1 MEAQP
6 FLMFRINSAL
16 YGIDALYVEEIFFLP
31 ELTPIAEVSADIAGA
46 INWRGEIVP
55 IIDLLTR
62 LGQTGQPYSLNDSII
77 MLKKQNDCLGIIV
90 NQVCDVSMIETS
102 QIASTASYRRSGTP
116 DPAGSATY
124 FVEGIAQVNTDLM
137 MLLDADRLLQYR
149 ESIAPTHLFN
159 GDSGELPAV
168 SHPKPLRFQEFTPQ
182 QLEVLRQRA
191 ENLRHEV
198 SSQDLSGLLPIAVIG
213 LNGEYFGLDL
223 EIVCEFTEINQIAPI
238 PCCPPHIVGNINLR
252 GEILTLIDIRMF
264 LNLDPASK
272 QKITKAIVVE
282 VEEILAGIIVDEVC
296 DVMYL
301 LPAQIKPVPAAVQSQ
316 DEQFLRGTVRYRS
329 QMMSL
334 LDLAKILLQERLVV
348 NSEL

>member
-16 YGIDALYVEEIFFLP
+16 YGIDALCVEEIFFLP

-55 IIDLLTR
+55 IIDLLRR
-62 LGQTGQPYSLNDSII
+62 LGQTGQPYNLNDSII
-77 MLKKQNDCLGIIV
+77 MLKKQNNCLGIIV
-90 NQVCDVSMIETS
+90 NQVCDVSMIDSS
-102 QIASTASYRRSGTP
+102 QISSTASYRRSGTP
-116 DPAGSATY
+116 APAGNATY
-124 FVEGIAQVNTDLM
+124 FVEGIAQVNADLM

-149 ESIAPTHLFN
+149 ESLAPTLQD
-159 GDSGELPAV
+159 GDLGELPAV
-168 SHPKPLRFQEFTPQ
+168 SRPQQPRFQEFTPQ

-198 SSQDLSGLLPIAVIG
+198 TSQDLSGLLPIAVVG

-264 LNLDPASK
+264 LNLDTASK
-272 QKITKAIVVE
+272 QKIAKAIVVE

-301 LPAQIKPVPAAVQSQ
+301 LPAQIKPVPTTVQSQ